1 MKKLKPRE
9 LEKIP
14 EVKRWVDGLGDSTR
28 HGYTSVLGKFCEFA
42 QMNPT
47 EIIAQREK
55 DLQSTDKAVRRRLDE
70 KVLAFCLSESG
81 RRKKRGEGDTGKGS
95 ASTWLATMKSFFAAN
110 HAGLDLSRQDTRKI
124 TKHKR
129 PVYEDYMPTRED
141 LKAMCRAASLRDRAI
156 LLTLASTGISG
167 DVCDL
172 ERRHFEA
179 RWGKDNQ
186 PFSIA
191 PRDGWLYREKT
202 EVKMRPFL
210 THDATEA
217 VADYLR
223 SRKDGAPWLFVAG
236 GSKQLKTPEVDRI
249 VKRCARR
256 AGVVIPEGQR
266 LRMHVFRSFF
276 RTNCAAKGINTP
288 HIDVMCGHTPTG
300 TGPKFY
306 ERATE
311 EQLRDE
317 FNKVEPYLSISHISN
332 MALERNQYEVALDDQ
347 MKVTI
352 NLIRQAVGDE
362 KLKDAAEFI
371 LATRPKMVK
380 WDPETEHEPAVNR
393 QQRILGGVLAE
404 MTPVKKFRQ
413 QTAPRKRRGEPTV
426 DSLVAV
432 PKKFGK
438 PTAPRK
444 RKRGA

>member
-1 MKKLKPRE
+1 MEKLKPRE
-9 LEKIP
+9 LEQFP
-14 EVKRWVDGLGDSTR
+14 EVKRWIDGLGKSTR
-28 HGYTSVLGKFCEFA
+28 QGYTSVLGKFCEFA

-70 KVLAFCLSESG
+70 KVLEFCLSESG
-81 RRKKRGEGDTGKGS
+81 RRKKRGEGDTGKSS
-95 ASTWLATMKSFFAAN
+95 AGTWLATIKSFFAAN

-129 PVYEDYMPTRED
+129 PVYEDYMPTRKD
-141 LKAMCRAASLRDRAI
+141 LKAMCRAASLRDRGI
-156 LLTLASTGISG
+156 LLTLASTGLSG

-179 RWGKDNQ
+179 RWGKED
-186 PFSIA
+186 PPICIA

-210 THDATEA
+210 TRDAAEA

-223 SRKDGAPWLFVAG
+223 SRRDGAPWLFVAG

-311 EQLRDE
+311 EQLKNE
-317 FNKVEPYLSISHISN
+317 FKKVEPHLSISHISN
-332 MALERNQYEVALDDQ
+332 MALERKQHEIALDDETK
-347 MKVTI
+347 MTI
-352 NLIRQAVGDE
+352 TVLRQTWGNE
-362 KLKDAAEFI
+362 KLKDVAGYI
-371 LATRPKMVK
+371 LSMNPRIK
-380 WDPETEHEPAVNR
+380 WDPGNEYEPAVYR
-393 QQRILGGVLAE
+393 WQRIMREVLGAE
-404 MTPVKKFRQ
+404 EKHR
-413 QTAPRKRRGEPTV
+413 
-426 DSLVAV
+426 
-432 PKKFGK
+432 
-438 PTAPRK
+438 
-444 RKRGA
+444 